1 MKFQGSLDN
10 TYTAPD
16 SLPALTPT
24 VSEAKLDENND
35 PDPFVLLKNFKDEHA
50 KNMLIGH
57 YNVNSYRHKFQ
68 NIKYILEHEICTIL
82 GISETK
88 LDESF
93 T

>member
-1 MKFQGSLDN
+1 MNYMKFQGSLDS

-24 VSEAKLDENND
+24 VSEAQLDENND

-57 YNVNSYRHKFQ
+57 YNVNSYRQ
-68 NIKYILEHEICTIL
+68 WSAT
-82 GISETK
+82 
-88 LDESF
+88 SF
-93 T
+93 KTSNTS